1 MVNGES
7 LSPNQ
12 ILCGV
17 LGMGVADYKVAKQG
31 AEKQGFATEF
41 HQMSQDLRNPLNSI
55 SGFAELL
62 LLDEGL
68 SPASAEYV
76 RAILSGSQALTDA
89 VLTYLDRE
97 EAREP
102 TLAIAPACTAFGE
115 TKAASRRAM
124 FKRARHWSVPHKLR
138 SVER

>member
-1 MVNGES
+1 
-7 LSPNQ
+7 
-12 ILCGV
+12 
-17 LGMGVADYKVAKQG
+17 MGIADYKVAGQG
-31 AEKQGFATEF
+31 AELQGFATEF
-41 HQMSQDLRNPLNSI
+41 HQMSQNLRNPLNSI

-62 LLDEGL
+62 LMDEGL

-102 TLAIAPACTAFGE
+102 TLAIAPVHTPFTEAKT
-115 TKAASRRAM
+115 ASRRAM
-124 FKRARHWSVPHKLR
+124 FKRARHWAVSHKLR